1 MGIELSQINKS
12 FNGRIVLSNIN
23 LNINEGETTVIVGPS
38 GSGKSTLLRCI
49 NLLEIPESGE
59 LAIEDQKINFENKL
73 NNKLIAGFRKKTGMV
88 FQNFNLFPHLTV
100 LENVIEGPVHVLQQP
115 KELAIATAKDLLEKV
130 GLSGKE
136 DMHPSRLSGG
146 MQQRVAIARALAMS
160 PYFLLLDEPT
170 SALDPELEAEVLKVI
185 SDLSNEN
192 KSLIIVTHNLLFA
205 RKVADRIIFLEHGE
219 IYFDGTPEL
228 FFEGHSERIESFIS
242 AMSFNKNKKEVTIN
256 EN

>member
-1 MGIELSQINKS
+1 MGIELSRINKS
-12 FNGRIVLSNIN
+12 FNGQTVLSNIN
-23 LNINEGETTVIVGPS
+23 LQINDGETTVIVGPS

-59 LAIEDQKINFENKL
+59 LEIENQKINFEKKL
-73 NNKLIAGFRKKTGMV
+73 NNKETASFRKKTGMV
-88 FQNFNLFPHLTV
+88 FQNFNLFPHFTV
-100 LENVIEGPVHVLQQP
+100 LENVIEGPIHVLQQS
-115 KELAIATAKDLLEKV
+115 KETAISNAKDLLKKV

-136 DMHPSRLSGG
+136 DMHPNRLSGG
-146 MQQRVAIARALAMS
+146 MQQRVAIARALAMT

-185 SDLSNEN
+185 SDLSSEH

-205 RKVADRIIFLEHGE
+205 REVADRIIFLEHGE
-219 IYFDGTPEL
+219 IYFDGTPEQ

-242 AMSFNKNKKEVTIN
+242 AMSFNKSEKEVTIN